1 MSRFRFREIS
11 LDNYRCFDELRLS
24 LEEDTTVIFGENGGG
39 KTAVLA
45 ALAMGFAEFQT
56 GTPKDLKFDMNRDPK
71 MRTLDEQGR
80 REPVGP
86 CEIEWAADVGD
97 SKSVT
102 WSVTACP
109 KSGRKVSRPQPIFD
123 ALERIRVPGNRWPLF
138 AWYGVDRLARLR
150 GPRRKVERTVDRWEA
165 YASALNPNLDEAPL
179 LQWLEDE
186 MVEDLN
192 RKRRDEHECL
202 FHKAVL
208 ETAVRAAPG
217 VKHAW
222 HDPETRAPMVRFE
235 NGHAVVWSELSN
247 GYHAFIALVADIA
260 RRAVMLN
267 QFDGADAPKLVE
279 GIVLIDKLD
288 LHLHPRCQRVV
299 LRSLRDAF
307 PSLQF
312 IITTHSPQLLSSV
325 ENRHARWLLE
335 RRLVEAPVHVQGRD
349 TNAILREHMSTD
361 DRDEKGEHE
370 LRRLY
375 DAIDRG
381 DREAAERIHQDLEER
396 WGDIDPTLIR
406 ASWFMEDE
414 KWMRKQS
421 KPRPRRN

>member
-1 MSRFRFREIS
+1 MSRFRFREIR

-39 KTAVLA
+39 KTALLA

-56 GTPKDLKFDMNRDPK
+56 GAPRDLKFDMKRDLR

-97 SKSVT
+97 SQSVT
-102 WSVTACP
+102 WSVTARP
-109 KSGRKVSRPQPIFD
+109 TSERKVSRPEPIFD
-123 ALERIRVPGNRWPLF
+123 ALERIRVPGKRWPLF
-138 AWYGVDRLARLR
+138 AWYGVDRLERVR
-150 GPRRKVERTVDRWEA
+150 GPRRKVERTRDRWEA
-165 YASALNPNLDEAPL
+165 YASALDPNLDEAPL
-179 LQWLEDE
+179 LQWLEEE
-186 MVEDLN
+186 MVGDLN
-192 RKRRDEHECL
+192 RKRHDEPEHL
-202 FHKAVL
+202 FHTAVL
-208 ETAVRAAPG
+208 DTAVRATPG
-217 VKHAW
+217 VEHAW

-235 NGHAVVWSELSN
+235 NGHADVWSELSN

-260 RRAVMLN
+260 RRAIMLN

-307 PSLQF
+307 PNLQF

-325 ENRHARWLLE
+325 KNRHVRWLLE
-335 RRLVEAPVHVQGRD
+335 RRLVEAPMHVEGRD
-349 TNAILREHMSTD
+349 TNAILREHMSTY
-361 DRDEKGEHE
+361 DRDEKGEQE
-370 LRRLY
+370 LCRLY

-381 DREAAERIHQDLEER
+381 DREAAKRIHQDLTEL
-396 WGDIDPTLIR
+396 WGDNDPELIR
-406 ASWFMEDE
+406 AGGFMEDE
-414 KWMRKQS
+414 I
-421 KPRPRRN
+421 

>member
-1 MSRFRFREIS
+1 MSRFRFREIR

-39 KTAVLA
+39 KTALLA

-56 GTPKDLKFDMNRDPK
+56 GTPKDLKFDMKRDPK

-138 AWYGVDRLARLR
+138 AWYGAGRLERVR

-165 YASALNPNLDEAPL
+165 YASALDPNLDEAPL

-186 MVEDLN
+186 MVGDLN
-192 RKRRDEHECL
+192 RKRRNEPERL

-208 ETAVRAAPG
+208 ETAVRAAPS
-217 VKHAW
+217 VEHAW
-222 HDPETRAPMVRFE
+222 HDSGTRAPMIRFE
-235 NGHAVVWSELSN
+235 NGHAAVWSELSN
-247 GYHAFIALVADIA
+247 GYHAFIALIADIA
-260 RRAVMLN
+260 HRAVMLN

-325 ENRHARWLLE
+325 ENRHVRWLLN
-335 RRLVEAPVHVQGRD
+335 RRLVEAPVHVEGRD
-349 TNAILREHMSTD
+349 TNAILREHMSTY
-361 DRDEKGEHE
+361 DRDEKGEQE
-370 LRRLY
+370 LCRLY
-375 DAIDRG
+375 DAIDKG
-381 DREAAERIHQDLEER
+381 DREAAERIHQELAER
-396 WGDIDPTLIR
+396 WGYNDSELIR
-406 ASWFMEDE
+406 ARGFMNDYE
-414 KWMRKQS
+414 
-421 KPRPRRN
+421 